1 MALNPGIFER
11 LLCLRQQK
19 RNALIY
25 FLHLLNNRKG
35 SQVMPQ
41 QHSYT
46 SRAELET
53 AFKENQ
59 HDIYVQD
66 CRELVELWVA
76 EQRSKGKN
84 LSSCTVM
91 DSFSRWPLR
100 AEHMAG
106 INCLEFRIK

>member
-1 MALNPGIFER
+1 
-11 LLCLRQQK
+11 
-19 RNALIY
+19 
-25 FLHLLNNRKG
+25 
-35 SQVMPQ
+35 MPQ

-84 LSSCTVM
+84 QQ
-91 DSFSRWPLR
+91 
-100 AEHMAG
+100 
-106 INCLEFRIK
+106 